1 MNELARIVHDLVTA
15 QAPRA
20 ECLAGLSPQERA
32 ALEDLTPLLSAPA
45 PSTNSLFDRLVAY
58 DWASPPRAVSVLTTS
73 AD

>member
-1 MNELARIVHDLVTA
+1 MNELARIVHDLVTG

-32 ALEDLTPLLSAPA
+32 ALEDLTPLVRAPA

-58 DWASPPRAVSVLTTS
+58 DWAGPPMKMSQ
-73 AD
+73 